1 MGDNMLM
8 EFTLLFLLAGV
19 PYYVLFEKTNILGKE
34 KIFYL
39 SGLLVICGIL
49 LRNES
54 ALTVSEPFIVVALL
68 ASLYSLYKANK
79 TYNLYKLAYYI
90 LFFNAPMLIMF
101 GTKESTLYGVSVLLT
116 LVGIFM
122 MGKYYE
128 RNYGSANYR
137 SITGITLVTPYAGLM
152 LTIYL
157 TALAL
162 YPPFPNSL
170 MFLNGILNSELSNLW
185 YIAVVIIFF
194 GNFLIAVRVMAK
206 TVFGKPN
213 TNVHYIDLGPR
224 EKWLHITMF
233 IILLVLSAIGLKELL
248 A

>member
-1 MGDNMLM
+1 MMLM
-8 EFTLLFLLAGV
+8 ELILLFLLAGV
-19 PYYVLFEKTNILGKE
+19 PYYLFFEKTNILGKE

-39 SGLLVICGIL
+39 SALLVIGGL
-49 LRNES
+49 VLTYES
-54 ALTVSEPFIVVALL
+54 AQTVSKTIIIVALV
-68 ASLYSLYKANK
+68 ASLFSLYKAIK

-101 GTKESTLYGVSVLLT
+101 GSKESTLYGASLLFS
-116 LVGIFM
+116 LLGIFL

-170 MFLNGILNSELSNLW
+170 MFLNGILNSELCTLW

-213 TNVHYIDLGPR
+213 TNVHYIDLGPKER
-224 EKWLHITMF
+224 WLHLTMF
-233 IILLVLSAIGLKELL
+233 TLLLVLSAVGLKELL

>member
-1 MGDNMLM
+1 MLIN
-8 EFTLLFLLAGV
+8 FILLLLFAGI
-19 PYYVLFEKTNILGKE
+19 PYYLFFEKTKILNKE

-39 SGLLVICGIL
+39 SSLLVIGGMIF
-49 LRNES
+49 S
-54 ALTVSEPFIVVALL
+54 HQVPQTASMPFAIVALIAAL
-68 ASLYSLYKANK
+68 ISLYKANK
-79 TYNLYKLAYYI
+79 TTNLYKLAYYI

-101 GTKESTLYGVSVLLT
+101 QAKESTLYGVSLLIT
-116 LVGIFM
+116 LLGIFM

-170 MFLNGILNSELSNLW
+170 MFLNGILAAELSTLW
-185 YIAVVIIFF
+185 YITVVIIFF

-213 TNVHYIDLGPR
+213 TNVHYIDLGPKER
-224 EKWLHITMF
+224 WLHLTIF
-233 IILLVLSAIGLKELL
+233 ILLLVLSVVGLKELL

>member
-1 MGDNMLM
+1 MLIN
-8 EFTLLFLLAGV
+8 FILLLLFAGI
-19 PYYVLFEKTNILGKE
+19 PYYLFFEKTKILNKE

-39 SGLLVICGIL
+39 SSLLVIAGMIF
-49 LRNES
+49 S
-54 ALTVSEPFIVVALL
+54 HQVPQTASMPFAIVALI
-68 ASLYSLYKANK
+68 ASLISLYKANK
-79 TYNLYKLAYYI
+79 TTNLYKLAYYI

-101 GTKESTLYGVSVLLT
+101 QAKESTLYGVSLLIT
-116 LVGIFM
+116 LLGIFM

-170 MFLNGILNSELSNLW
+170 MFLNGILAAELNTLW
-185 YIAVVIIFF
+185 YITVVIIFF

-213 TNVHYIDLGPR
+213 TNVHYIDLAPKER
-224 EKWLHITMF
+224 WLHLTIF
-233 IILLVLSAIGLKELL
+233 IILLVLSVVGLKELL

>member
-1 MGDNMLM
+1 MLM
-8 EFTLLFLLAGV
+8 EFILLFLLAGV

-39 SGLLVICGIL
+39 SAFLVIGGL
-49 LRNES
+49 VLSNES
-54 ALTVSEPFIVVALL
+54 SQTVSMPIIIIALL
-68 ASLYSLYKANK
+68 ASLFSLYKANR

-101 GTKESTLYGVSVLLT
+101 GAKESTLYGTSLLLS
-116 LVGIFM
+116 LVGIFL

-137 SITGITLVTPYAGLM
+137 SISGITLVTPYAGLM

-170 MFLNGILNSELSNLW
+170 MFLNGILNSELSALW
-185 YIAVVIIFF
+185 YIAVMIVFF

-213 TNVHYIDLGPR
+213 TNVHYIDLGHKER
-224 EKWLHITMF
+224 WLHLTMF
-233 IILLVLSAIGLKELL
+233 IILLVLSAVGLKELL

>member
-1 MGDNMLM
+1 
-8 EFTLLFLLAGV
+8 
-19 PYYVLFEKTNILGKE
+19 
-34 KIFYL
+34 
-39 SGLLVICGIL
+39 
-49 LRNES
+49 
-54 ALTVSEPFIVVALL
+54 
-68 ASLYSLYKANK
+68 
-79 TYNLYKLAYYI
+79 LAYYI

-101 GTKESTLYGVSVLLT
+101 QAKESTLYGVSLLIT
-116 LVGIFM
+116 LLGIFM

-128 RNYGSANYR
+128 RSYGSANYR

-170 MFLNGILNSELSNLW
+170 MFLNGILAAELSALW
-185 YIAVVIIFF
+185 YITVVIIFF

-213 TNVHYIDLGPR
+213 TNVHYIDLGPKER
-224 EKWLHITMF
+224 WLHLSIF
-233 IILLVLSAIGLKELL
+233 IILLVLSVVGLKELL

>member
-1 MGDNMLM
+1 MLIN
-8 EFTLLFLLAGV
+8 FILLLLFAGI
-19 PYYVLFEKTNILGKE
+19 PYYLFFEKTNILGKE

-39 SGLLVICGIL
+39 SSLLVIGGMIF
-49 LRNES
+49 S
-54 ALTVSEPFIVVALL
+54 HQVPQTASMPFAIVALI
-68 ASLYSLYKANK
+68 ASLISLYKANK
-79 TYNLYKLAYYI
+79 TTNLYKLAYYI

-101 GTKESTLYGVSVLLT
+101 QAKESTLYGVSLLIT
-116 LVGIFM
+116 LLGIFLI
-122 MGKYYE
+122 GKYYE

-170 MFLNGILNSELSNLW
+170 MFLNGILAAELSTLW
-185 YIAVVIIFF
+185 YITVVIIFF

-213 TNVHYIDLGPR
+213 TNVHYIDLAPKER
-224 EKWLHITMF
+224 WLHLTIF
-233 IILLVLSAIGLKELL
+233 IILLVLSVVGLKELL

>member
-1 MGDNMLM
+1 MLM
-8 EFTLLFLLAGV
+8 DFILLFLFAGV
-19 PYYVLFEKTNILGKE
+19 PYYLVFEKTNILGKE

-39 SGLLVICGIL
+39 SSLLVIIGMIVF
-49 LRNES
+49 NVTEKTAS
-54 ALTVSEPFIVVALL
+54 VPFAIIALM
-68 ASLYSLYKANK
+68 ASLFSLYKANK
-79 TYNLYKLAYYI
+79 TTNLYKLSYYI

-101 GTKESTLYGVSVLLT
+101 QTKESTLYGVSLLVT
-116 LVGIFM
+116 LLGIFM

-137 SITGITLVTPYAGLM
+137 PITGITLVTPYAGLM

-170 MFLNGILNSELSNLW
+170 MFLNGILNSDLCTLW
-185 YIAVVIIFF
+185 YIAVVVIFF

-213 TNVHYIDLGPR
+213 TNVHYIDLAPKER
-224 EKWLHITMF
+224 WLHLTMF
-233 IILLVLSAIGLKELL
+233 IILLVLSIVGFKELL

>member
-1 MGDNMLM
+1 MLIDLI
-8 EFTLLFLLAGV
+8 LLFLLAGV
-19 PYYVLFEKTNILGKE
+19 PYYLIFEKNNILSKE

-39 SGLLVICGIL
+39 SAILVICGMVVSHTL
-49 LRNES
+49 S
-54 ALTVSEPFIVVALL
+54 QTVSMPVIIVALI
-68 ASLYSLYKANK
+68 ASVFSLYKANR

-101 GTKESTLYGVSVLLT
+101 GPRESTLYGVALLIS
-116 LVGIFM
+116 LLGIFL

-152 LTIYL
+152 MTSYL

-170 MFLNGILNSELSNLW
+170 MFLNGILASDLSTLW
-185 YIAVVIIFF
+185 YIAVVTIFF

-213 TNVHYIDLGPR
+213 TNVHYIDLGPK
-224 EKWLHITMF
+224 EKALHLAIFVT
-233 IILLVLSAIGLKELL
+233 LLVLSVIGLKELL

>member
-1 MGDNMLM
+1 MLIDLILL
-8 EFTLLFLLAGV
+8 LLFAGI
-19 PYYVLFEKTNILGKE
+19 PYYLFFEKTNILVKE

-39 SGLLVICGIL
+39 SSLLVICGMIL
-49 LRNES
+49 S
-54 ALTVSEPFIVVALL
+54 HQSPHTASTPIAVVALI
-68 ASLYSLYKANK
+68 ASLFSLYKANK
-79 TYNLYKLAYYI
+79 TTNLYKLAYYI
-90 LFFNAPMLIMF
+90 LFFNAPMLIMLQPR
-101 GTKESTLYGVSVLLT
+101 ESTLYGVSLLIT
-116 LVGIFM
+116 LLGIFM

-170 MFLNGILNSELSNLW
+170 MFLNGILNSELSTLW
-185 YIAVVIIFF
+185 YITVVIIFF
-194 GNFLIAVRVMAK
+194 GNFLIAVRIMAK

-213 TNVHYIDLGPR
+213 TNVHYIDLNPKER
-224 EKWLHITMF
+224 WLHLAMF
-233 IILLVLSAIGLKELL
+233 IILLVLSVVGIKELL
-248 A
+248 V

>member
-1 MGDNMLM
+1 M
-8 EFTLLFLLAGV
+8 EFILLFLLAGV
-19 PYYVLFEKTNILGKE
+19 PYYLIFEKMNLLGKE
-34 KIFYL
+34 KTFYL
-39 SGLLVICGIL
+39 SALLLIGGMVL
-49 LRNES
+49 YNNYS
-54 ALTVSEPFIVVALL
+54 KPVSEPFIIVALL
-68 ASLYSLYKANK
+68 ASLFSLYKANR

-101 GTKESTLYGVSVLLT
+101 GTQESTLYGISLLLSLT
-116 LVGIFM
+116 GIFM

-170 MFLNGILNSELSNLW
+170 MFLNGILNAELCSLW
-185 YIAVVIIFF
+185 YIAVVVIFF

-213 TNVHYIDLGPR
+213 TNVHYIDLKPKER
-224 EKWLHITMF
+224 SLHLIMF
-233 IILLVLSAIGLKELL
+233 TLLLVLSVVGLKELL